1 MIAMRSFTHLFVGI
15 GNAGARIVDRIS
27 VDGVVKVTIN
37 PAHYILRPRRYTG
50 RIREFFSHLPKDTF
64 LWLVF
69 EDKPVNLE
77 LVDLILES
85 SPPDAIRLAYVLTP
99 KRELVHEKPSW
110 ADNFETV
117 FYDSL
122 RDFLTEDVP
131 LGIAFER
138 ASVSIAELF
147 SRLYYYLENQMLV
160 NIDYA
165 DLFNMIRGGNVGI
178 MRLLDR
184 VDFSWHWG
192 IWERGLMGILVGNN
206 FPLRGAHE
214 ILSRFQEL
222 LAEKDV
228 IWGIITDETVRGV
241 EILALLVKG
250 WDNES
255 GTV

>member
-1 MIAMRSFTHLFVGI
+1 MRSFTHLFVGI

-27 VDGVVKVTIN
+27 ADGVVRVTIN
-37 PAHYILRPRRYTG
+37 PGHYLLRRGHYEE
-50 RIREFFSHLPKDTF
+50 RIREFFSRLPKDTF

-77 LVDLILES
+77 LVDLILEY
-85 SPPDAIRLAYVLTP
+85 SPSGAIRIAYTLTP
-99 KRELVHEKPSW
+99 QRELIHEKPPW

-122 RDFLTEDVP
+122 WDFLKDDIP

-165 DLFNMIRGGNVGI
+165 DFFNMVRGGNVGI

-192 IWERGLMGILVGNN
+192 IWERGLIGILVGND
-206 FPLRGAHE
+206 FPLKDAHE

-222 LAEKDV
+222 LAKKDI
-228 IWGIITDETVRGV
+228 IWGIVTDEDIRGV

-250 WDNES
+250 WENE
-255 GTV
+255 GGAL